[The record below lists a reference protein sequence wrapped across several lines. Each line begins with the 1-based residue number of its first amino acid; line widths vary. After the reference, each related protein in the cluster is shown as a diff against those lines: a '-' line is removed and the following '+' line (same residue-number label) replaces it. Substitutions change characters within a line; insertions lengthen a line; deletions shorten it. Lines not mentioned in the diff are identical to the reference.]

1 MLIKKNATV
10 ATTAAVLLG
19 LAGCETMFAHYTL
32 SADYINRIALGNAGV
47 NFCLSK
53 GEVDKNQAYTFSN
66 AAAQVM
72 DISVVDRTLYKQR
85 YEANLANLE
94 QRYGSST
101 DCAELDLMLP
111 KMIDYMINSYTDISI
126 SIRRARTEE
135 AQQMAM
141 MASNFNRIL
150 PGTTLPPN
158 YAATYSWPK
167 VAYIDEPRTAN
178 YLVQTSKG
186 MVQCRVTNKN
196 YVMCF

>member
-1 MLIKKNATV
+1 M
-10 ATTAAVLLG
+10 TAAVLLG
-19 LAGCETMFAHYTL
+19 LAGCETMNAHYTL

-53 GEVDKNQAYTFSN
+53 GEVNQNLAYAFSN
-66 AAAQVM
+66 AAAQVL
-72 DISVVDRTLYKQR
+72 DISVVDRQLYKQR

-101 DCAELDLMLP
+101 DCTELERKLP
-111 KMIDYMINSYTDISI
+111 QMIDYMVSSYREISS
-126 SIRRARTEE
+126 SIRQARTEE

-141 MASNFNRIL
+141 MASSFNRSMS
-150 PGTTLPPN
+150 GATLPPN
-158 YAATYSWPK
+158 YAATYGWPK

-186 MVQCRVTNKN
+186 MVQCRVTSKS